1 MTVTAFR
8 EEWRNTAVHG
18 VLVPAGVDHERR
30 GVCQAVRVLSGERA
44 RQRREQ
50 QSGEETSHESR
61 EVRNIPWRAPN
72 SKRRYTIRS
81 SRARRRKCGC

>member
-1 MTVTAFR
+1 
-8 EEWRNTAVHG
+8 
-18 VLVPAGVDHERR
+18 
-30 GVCQAVRVLSGERA
+30 VRVLSGERA